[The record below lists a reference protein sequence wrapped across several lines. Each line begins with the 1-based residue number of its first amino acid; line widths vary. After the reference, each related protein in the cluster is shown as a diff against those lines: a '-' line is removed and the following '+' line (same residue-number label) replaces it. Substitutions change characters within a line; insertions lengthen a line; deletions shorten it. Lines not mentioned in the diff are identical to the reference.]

1 MILLLSQRLF
11 GHLLVTSRKS
21 VNTGVFVGQLLRWT
35 PMWPTWNVTSI
46 TAINHRK
53 PVRLVFYN
61 CRWFQDA
68 LKCHICHLTQ
78 HTVLIASL
86 WDVEVNTVV
95 VKYGRWPQGGDCDTC
110 EKKRK
115 TAAFALLIDLFM
127 MMRSWRLIGH
137 LVDMVYKK

>member
-68 LKCHICHLTQ
+68 LKCHICHPTQ
-78 HTVLIASL
+78 HCAHCFTVRCRSQYGCSDIWSL
-86 WDVEVNTVV
+86 AT
-95 VKYGRWPQGGDCDTC
+95 RGGLWYLR
-110 EKKRK
+110 EKKENCSICS
-115 TAAFALLIDLFM
+115 IDWPVHDDEVMKADWTSGWHGL
-127 MMRSWRLIGH
+127 
-137 LVDMVYKK
+137 